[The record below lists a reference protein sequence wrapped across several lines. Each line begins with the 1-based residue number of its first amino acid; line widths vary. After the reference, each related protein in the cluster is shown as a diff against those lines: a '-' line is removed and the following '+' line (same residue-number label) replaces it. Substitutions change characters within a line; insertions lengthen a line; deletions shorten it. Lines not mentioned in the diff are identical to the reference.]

1 MKEYYNERNLKKLVP
16 LNERLQMIASAN
28 SDGREW
34 AKKLEEEKTWSGG
47 HNFGQYNKRE
57 FNYECTME
65 VGTDDDIVDRA
76 FNTLLVAFVVGDRT
90 KTYSTR

>member
-34 AKKLEEEKTWSGG
+34 GV
-47 HNFGQYNKRE
+47 
-57 FNYECTME
+57 
-65 VGTDDDIVDRA
+65 VGTILV
-76 FNTLLVAFVVGDRT
+76 NTTNGNLTMSVQWKLVQMMT
-90 KTYSTR
+90 L

>member
-34 AKKLEEEKTWSGG
+34 GVVGTILV
-47 HNFGQYNKRE
+47 E